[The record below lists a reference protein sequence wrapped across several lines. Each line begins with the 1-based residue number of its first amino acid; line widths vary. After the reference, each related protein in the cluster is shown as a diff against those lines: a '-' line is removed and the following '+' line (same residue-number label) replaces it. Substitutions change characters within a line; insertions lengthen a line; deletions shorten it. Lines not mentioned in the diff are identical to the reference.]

1 MWLVSGDFAWLMKTE
16 SSATVSSETKM
27 VLADPTSLGVFGLAV
42 VTLVAASSKLGWT
55 QGTAYVLPWALF
67 LGSFAQL
74 YAATVDFKK
83 NNFFGA
89 TVLGAYGLFWMGVC
103 LHWAMSLGW
112 LGEVAQS
119 ADGRP
124 LAFACFGFGIFSL
137 FVFVAACE
145 VNKVFAA
152 ILLLINILLPS
163 LALSILGIQKELF
176 HEIAAYTELLI
187 SLLSF
192 YASGALF
199 LNLFFGRQLLPLGK
213 PFGFIQKGP
222 R

>member
-1 MWLVSGDFAWLMKTE
+1 MEK
-16 SSATVSSETKM
+16 SSPSLETASKAE
-27 VLADPTSLGVFGLAV
+27 LADPTSLGVFGLAI
-42 VTLVAASSKLGWT
+42 VTLVAASSKMGWT
-55 QGTAYVLPWALF
+55 EGTAYVLPWALF

-103 LHWAMSLGW
+103 LHWAMALGW
-112 LGEVAQS
+112 FGEIAQA

-124 LAFACFGFGIFSL
+124 LAFACLGFGIFSM

-145 VNKVFAA
+145 VNKVFAL
-152 ILLLINILLPS
+152 ILFLINILLPS
-163 LALSILGIQKELF
+163 LALSILGIQEKIF
-176 HEIAAYTELLI
+176 HPLAAYSELGI
-187 SLLSF
+187 SVLSF

-199 LNLFFGRQLLPLGK
+199 LNNFFRRQILPLGR
-213 PFGFIQKGP
+213 PCGFLK
-222 R
+222 RSA